1 MRNMVSTFPFYRWG
15 NWGQEASVKLLVSER
30 DPFFGEHI
38 YLHSVNFV
46 ENALSIWNV
55 VGGKSI
61 SVILLKRK
69 PKVKDVT

>member
-1 MRNMVSTFPFYRWG
+1 M
-15 NWGQEASVKLLVSER
+15 KLLVSER

>member
-1 MRNMVSTFPFYRWG
+1 MVSTFPFYRWG